1 MFDRDSKHKK
11 SGQSL
16 ATSVKAFD
24 GMSLCVGTG
33 NGPQQEPHAPSLH
46 SMGTMITEQRVHGIL
61 GGEDR
66 AICVRVKVEQYAGL
80 KIRRIVRMHVSI
92 TRSTL

>member
-1 MFDRDSKHKK
+1 
-11 SGQSL
+11 
-16 ATSVKAFD
+16 
-24 GMSLCVGTG
+24 MSLCVSTG
-33 NGPQQEPHAPSLH
+33 NGPQQEPHAPSLR

-80 KIRRIVRMHVSI
+80 KIRRTVRLHFRSLGAHSIAFVVS
-92 TRSTL
+92 